1 MFGADLFILSAIL
14 AYKGGTIDPTGPCTG
29 QEARGGG
36 SIQSIDWGA
45 YILSLPKMDKVN
57 FKVSLHLNKS

>member
-1 MFGADLFILSAIL
+1 MFGADLFILSAIP

-29 QEARGGG
+29 QEARAA
-36 SIQSIDWGA
+36 IQSIDWGA
-45 YILSLPKMDKVN
+45 YILSLPKMDKGN